1 MSLLAVSVQFYGQPE
16 IVEKL
21 APGVFFPRPG
31 VDSAVMRITPHESGP
46 PLPPDQWAAFFRVV
60 RAGFSQPRKKLRNS
74 LAAGMHLKPDG
85 VVNWLDAVD
94 IDPARRAETLTIGE
108 WVRLYL
114 QRDKAQ
120 A

>member
-1 MSLLAVSVQFYGQPE
+1 
-16 IVEKL
+16 
-21 APGVFFPRPG
+21 
-31 VDSAVMRITPHESGP
+31 MRITPHDSGP

-114 QRDKAQ
+114 QRDKAE